1 MDGGAGARPS
11 TCMRRPRK
19 GGRRWLKRVTGQAS
33 HPSRPPGTD
42 ATLSRAE
49 MARRL
54 GTPSGRPGRSGRAPR
69 PSRPLTDDGKI
80 ATAVRETGN
89 MFATAFEALRQA
101 PLKGVPVSE
110 FFDQCW
116 FLARVTTLPLILLSI
131 PFGMVIALEVGS
143 LLQQIGAQSQLG
155 AAMVLAVVREQA
167 PVATALLIA
176 GAGGSAMCADLGSR
190 RIRDEI
196 SAMEVMGVN
205 PLHRLVLPR
214 LLAATLVAILL
225 DAVVS
230 VAGIAGG
237 LWFGTHSI
245 HITASSFFA
254 TFGELSQLA
263 DLVIAL
269 LKARHLRLHRR
280 HGRLLQGPLLQER
293 AEGRGRRREP
303 GRRRHL
309 HPVLLREL
317 PPHGLLLQLH
327 PAEGHL
333 MAIDAPPP
341 PEPAGQRSPSAGKA
355 VGGRG
360 GRTSGDAVARR
371 LRLASTPS

>member
-1 MDGGAGARPS
+1 MARTGEGLADAGDMTGAAPDRAVGAAQS
-11 TCMRRPRK
+11 
-19 GGRRWLKRVTGQAS
+19 V
-33 HPSRPPGTD
+33 SRD
-42 ATLSRAE
+42 E
-49 MARRL
+49 IARRL
-54 GTPSGRPGRSGRAPR
+54 GTPSGRSAATAILPR
-69 PSRPLTDDGKI
+69 PSRPIADDGKI
-80 ATAVRETGN
+80 ASAVRETGN

-101 PLKGVPVSE
+101 PLKGVPISE

-237 LWFGTHSI
+237 LWFGINSI

-254 TFGELSQLA
+254 TFGELSQMA

-269 LKARHLRLHRR
+269 VKAGIFGFIAAMVACYKGLYCKS
-280 HGRLLQGPLLQER
+280 GPK
-293 AEGRGRRREP
+293 G
-303 GRRRHL
+303 
-309 HPVLLREL
+309 V
-317 PPHGLLLQLH
+317 
-327 PAEGHL
+327 
-333 MAIDAPPP
+333 
-341 PEPAGQRSPSAGKA
+341 
-355 VGGRG
+355 
-360 GRTSGDAVARR
+360 GDAVNQAVVVTFI
-371 LRLASTPS
+371 LSFFVNFLLTVFYFNFIPQKGL